1 MLPKAKNKDDEKL
14 NFASFSITLRGVLT
28 GSVDSRTLEKYQDSL
43 IPQLEDNRKRLK
55 SMPIPASA
63 RSVLSPVLAKTEAL
77 YEKLATAL
85 DLVED
90 FLHDGTRECLE
101 EAISLLDVV
110 GDQIGHGV

>member
-1 MLPKAKNKDDEKL
+1 MLPKANKKDEEQP
-14 NFASFSITLRGVLT
+14 NFASFSTTLRGVLT
-28 GSVDSRTLEKYQDSL
+28 GSVDSRTLERYQDTL
-43 IPQLEDNRKRLK
+43 VPQLEDNRKRLK

-63 RSVLSPVLAKTEAL
+63 RTVLRPVLAKTEAL
-77 YEKLATAL
+77 YEKLAAAL